1 MKNKGFTLVEL
12 MVAVAILVI
21 IVGMLTPLMTSITKS
36 NKKTQDINQLD
47 LNIGKSIDVFKGAV
61 RSSKT
66 IENNWSVT
74 GSAIYLTNSST
85 GAISVSTPTATAI
98 LINVPKEITTDTYA
112 DEKVIFYFDSVNK
125 KLMLNS
131 TTGSSLSGVGG
142 DVELVNNV
150 KNAFFSYDD
159 NIATVYL
166 EVKLDVKGSDTDEKN
181 FKKIR
186 DAAVTRI
193 NIDF

>member
-1 MKNKGFTLVEL
+1 MKNKGFTLIEL
-12 MVAVAILVI
+12 MVAIAILVI

-47 LNIGKSIDVFKGAV
+47 LNLGKSVDVFKSAV
-61 RSSKT
+61 RSAKT
-66 IENNWSVT
+66 IDNNWVVT
-74 GSAIYLTNSST
+74 GSAIYLTSST
-85 GAISVSTPTATAI
+85 SAALSSSTITDSAIV
-98 LINVPKEITTDTYA
+98 INVPKEISTDTYA

-131 TTGSSLSGVGG
+131 TTGSSFAGVGG
-142 DVELVNNV
+142 DVELVENV
-150 KNAFFSYDD
+150 KNAFFSYKN
-159 NIATVYL
+159 NIATIYL
-166 EVKLDVKGSDTDEKN
+166 EIKLDKNGSDTDEKN
-181 FKKIR
+181 IKKIR